1 MDATKTN
8 TCLAWHGGRTGKVIN
23 WVENV
28 MHRARMYDVKKL
40 SNLSADFPHFR
51 TAALHLQA
59 HESTFDLLIACSY
72 SRFLLIFLLSV
83 YERTKFMCQ

>member
-1 MDATKTN
+1 
-8 TCLAWHGGRTGKVIN
+8 
-23 WVENV
+23 

-72 SRFLLIFLLSV
+72 SRFLLIFFCFLCTN
-83 YERTKFMCQ
+83 ERTKFMCQWTEWTMTGYQ

>member
-1 MDATKTN
+1 
-8 TCLAWHGGRTGKVIN
+8 
-23 WVENV
+23 
-28 MHRARMYDVKKL
+28 MYDVKKL

-72 SRFLLIFLLSV
+72 SRFLLIFFAFCV
-83 YERTKFMCQ
+83 RTNERSLCANEQSGQ